1 VSASAP
7 FVGSA
12 VGLTIE
18 LDAVQKLL
26 RGREDWQAQ
35 ARKNSAAEVFVCSIG
50 QNMDSARA
58 RLATKFWDA
67 GISADFSYKQIEE
80 DPLARAR
87 DLGCSFVVVMNFKT
101 WAKAQDS
108 SLDELDGFVVK
119 VRCLDPSQKAGNSS
133 GSARRVGREEEKDEM
148 VKDVIRLVLAE
159 RRTNLKILRDASL
172 GGA

>member
-1 VSASAP
+1 
-7 FVGSA
+7 
-12 VGLTIE
+12 
-18 LDAVQKLL
+18 
-26 RGREDWQAQ
+26 
-35 ARKNSAAEVFVCSIG
+35 
-50 QNMDSARA
+50 
-58 RLATKFWDA
+58 
-67 GISADFSYKQIEE
+67 
-80 DPLARAR
+80 
-87 DLGCSFVVVMNFKT
+87 MNYKT
-101 WAKAQDS
+101 WAKAQDA

>member
-1 VSASAP
+1 
-7 FVGSA
+7 
-12 VGLTIE
+12 
-18 LDAVQKLL
+18 
-26 RGREDWQAQ
+26 
-35 ARKNSAAEVFVCSIG
+35 
-50 QNMDSARA
+50 M
-58 RLATKFWDA
+58 ATKFWDA

-87 DLGCSFVVVMNFKT
+87 ELGCSFVVCSATVVTKLLIAYAWQVVMNYKT
-101 WAKAQDS
+101 WANAQDA

-133 GSARRVGREEEKDEM
+133 GSTRRVGREEEKDEM